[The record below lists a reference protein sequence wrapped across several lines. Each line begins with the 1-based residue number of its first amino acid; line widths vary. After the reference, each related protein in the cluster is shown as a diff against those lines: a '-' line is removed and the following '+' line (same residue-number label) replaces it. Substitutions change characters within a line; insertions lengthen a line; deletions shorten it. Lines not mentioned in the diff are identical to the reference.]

1 MQKIKTR
8 SQVFVITVILGL
20 TIFGLGSLPY
30 ASAASFNNVQ
40 IFIQTESSLPD
51 YFMVSAY
58 NMSGFMVAS
67 SQSYYPAASFELPN
81 GQYIFTVTAQQQY
94 YYSTPY
100 SATPVKAEYSNS
112 SGTITS
118 IVAQAPVVEY
128 GYSTI
133 QVASST
139 SITISTM
146 DVTSPDTN
154 KLAIKVTYANGTAA
168 EGASVYASIL
178 GGNYWGYENNVV
190 MSNVTDADGVSTL
203 IVPQAPVQVYAWS
216 WLPLNVPNGPSTV
229 QVTVGGE
236 KVNITVYWQPTS
248 VGLAGSTIIVPP
260 EAGASISLRVQQS
273 DYWVMSNGVKGM
285 GTTTAGMGMGVRTTT
300 ATEAGSIPAAV
311 YQQSQGS
318 LQGQTSSVVLPTT
331 ITSTVT
337 YSNPGT
343 TSSTNSGSESSNS
356 LPTGSELLVMIVAV
370 LALALAVL
378 SILFVARIR
387 KQQQAP

>member
-20 TIFGLGSLPY
+20 TILGLSSMSY
-30 ASAASFNNVQ
+30 ASAASLNNVQ
-40 IFIQTESSLPD
+40 IFVQTKSSLPD

-94 YYSTPY
+94 YPTYYTP
-100 SATPVKAEYSNS
+100 TPVKAEYSNS

-118 IVAQAPVVEY
+118 IVARAPVVEY

-154 KLAIKVTYANGTAA
+154 RLAIKVTYANGTAA

-216 WLPLNVPNGPSTV
+216 WLPLNVPNGPSSV

-260 EAGASISLRVQQS
+260 EAGASISLRAQQPN
-273 DYWVMSNGVKGM
+273 YWVMSNGVQ
-285 GTTTAGMGMGVRTTT
+285 GTTTMRDATT
-300 ATEAGSIPAAV
+300 AASEPGSIPAAV

-318 LQGQTSSVVLPTT
+318 QQGQSSPVVLPTT
-331 ITSTVT
+331 ITSTIT
-337 YSNPGT
+337 YSNPGPT
-343 TSSTNSGSESSNS
+343 PSPTGSGSESSNG
-356 LPTGSELLVMIVAV
+356 LPTGSALLLMIVAV
-370 LALALAVL
+370 LALAIAVL
-378 SILFVARIR
+378 SILFVARIKR
-387 KQQQAP
+387 Q